1 MQPKFLLIAG
11 GAALGLASP
20 VAAQMDHSNMPGMK
34 MPPSNTPAVKKP
46 AAKKP
51 AAKKPAATKPVA
63 RKASPKPAARSTPPA
78 KTGSGAKPAAN
89 QPAKPPAPAT
99 IVADPHAGHDM
110 TTMPGM
116 NTPGANPNPNTAHD
130 MSAMPSASGGAAS
143 GQPSTRQ
150 GMDHGSMPG
159 MGQSSGAMQGMP
171 GHDMGSMPSG
181 TGATMIGTNLQA
193 GTAPPPPIPTDRAA
207 DQVYSAAAM
216 AHSQQHLRSMHG
228 GQNFSQVIFNLAEV
242 QIRDGRDAYRWDGSA
257 WYGGDV
263 NRLVLKTEGEG
274 NFGRSLER
282 AELQALYAR
291 AIGPYT
297 DFQAGIRY
305 DFKPNPS
312 RVYATVGFE
321 SLAPGFFDV
330 EGALFLS
337 SKGDVL
343 GRVEGYYDQ
352 RITQRLILQPRVEA
366 EFAAQDV
373 PADRI
378 GSGLSDIELG
388 LRLRYEVKREFA
400 PYIGVSYERRVGRS
414 ARFAREDGED
424 AISTSLV
431 LGIRTWF

>member
-34 MPPSNTPAVKKP
+34 MPPPKTQAVKKP
-46 AAKKP
+46 V
-51 AAKKPAATKPVA
+51 AKKPAATKPAA
-63 RKASPKPAARSTPPA
+63 RKESGRPAARSTPRA
-78 KTGSGAKPAAN
+78 KAGSAAKPAASRS
-89 QPAKPPAPAT
+89 AKPPVGEPV
-99 IVADPHAGHDM
+99 VADPHAGHDM
-110 TTMPGM
+110 SAMPGM
-116 NTPGANPNPNTAHD
+116 NMPEAKPDSSSGHD
-130 MSAMPSASGGAAS
+130 MSAMPGASGGTNPAEPGAM
-143 GQPSTRQ
+143 Q
-150 GMDHGSMPG
+150 GMDHGSMQG
-159 MGQSSGAMQGMP
+159 MGQSSGAMQGMS
-171 GHDMGSMPSG
+171 GHDMGSMPSA
-181 TGATMIGTNLQA
+181 TGAAMVGTNLPA

-242 QIRDGRDAYRWDGSA
+242 QIRDGRDAYRWDGGA
-257 WYGGDV
+257 WYGGDI

-337 SKGDVL
+337 NKGDVL

-424 AISTSLV
+424 AVSTNLV
-431 LGIRTWF
+431 LGVRTWF

>member
-1 MQPKFLLIAG
+1 MQLKLLLIAG
-11 GAALGLASP
+11 GAALGLATP
-20 VAAQMDHSNMPGMK
+20 AAAQMDHSNMPGMK
-34 MPPSNTPAVKKP
+34 MPPPKTPAVKKP
-46 AAKKP
+46 VT
-51 AAKKPAATKPVA
+51 KKPAATKPGA
-63 RKASPKPAARSTPPA
+63 RKKSVKPAARSTPRA
-78 KTGSGAKPAAN
+78 KAGSGAKPAAGRS
-89 QPAKPPAPAT
+89 AKPPAPGT
-99 IVADPHAGHDM
+99 VVADPHAGHNM

-116 NTPGANPNPNTAHD
+116 ATPGSNPNPGARHD
-130 MSAMPSASGGAAS
+130 MSAMPDTSGGAAP
-143 GQPSTRQ
+143 GQPSAMP

-159 MGQSSGAMQGMP
+159 MDQGSGAMQGMA
-171 GHDMGSMPSG
+171 GHDMESMPPST
-181 TGATMIGTNLQA
+181 TGMAMVGTNLPA
-193 GTAPPPPIPTDRAA
+193 GDAPPPPIPTDRAA

-216 AHSQQHLRSMHG
+216 AHSQQHLQMHG
-228 GQNFSQVIFNLAEV
+228 GQNFSQVIFNLAEYQV
-242 QIRDGRDAYRWDGSA
+242 RDGRDAYRWDGGA
-257 WYGGDV
+257 WYGGDI

-291 AIGPYT
+291 AIGPFT

-352 RITQRLILQPRVEA
+352 RITQRLILQPRLEA

-373 PADRI
+373 PEDRI
-378 GSGLSDIELG
+378 GSGLSDLELG

-424 AISTSLV
+424 ASSTSLV